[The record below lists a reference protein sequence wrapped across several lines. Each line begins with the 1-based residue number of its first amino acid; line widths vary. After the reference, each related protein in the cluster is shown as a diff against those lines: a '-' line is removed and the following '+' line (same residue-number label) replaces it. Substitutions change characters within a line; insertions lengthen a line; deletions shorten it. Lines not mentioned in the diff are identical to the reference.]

1 MELYQFYKT
10 DDSGSEKTDSGEYIL
25 LSEEAMVNGIKM
37 PKVRAWYYNKDN
49 KYLGTDTLVKNLG
62 SSICLSPSN
71 RAGTIRSTILAI
83 GFTNHTNKNVFAIL
97 KVV

>member
-37 PKVRAWYYNKDN
+37 PKVRAWYYNKDE
-49 KYLGTDTLVKNLG
+49 KYLGTDTQIEN
-62 SSICLSPSN
+62 
-71 RAGTIRSTILAI
+71 
-83 GFTNHTNKNVFAIL
+83 
-97 KVV
+97 